1 VILLV
6 SIHDVSPAQEPNVLR
21 LWDLCAKRG
30 VTPALLV
37 VPNWHGEWPLHD
49 HPRFINW
56 VLARAEDGAEIV
68 LHGERHDENGLPRRL
83 AHHWRAWGRT
93 DEEGEFLTLDGPE
106 AGERVT
112 RGLAQL
118 RDIGLDPTGFV
129 PPAWLA
135 CEAAYQAAAAAGLA
149 FSEDDHCVRL
159 LPSGRRVN
167 SPVTRWSTRT
177 PLRAWGSVAVAAGR
191 WMFQRGAEYPRIA
204 LHPGDV
210 DHVAT
215 AQSIE
220 RTLDRWLG
228 QHSAGRYAD
237 LPALT
242 WTT

>member
-6 SIHDVSPAQEPNVLR
+6 SIHDVSPAHEPNVLR
-21 LWDLCAKRG
+21 LWDLCASRG

-37 VPNWHGEWPLHD
+37 VPDWHGQWPLQD

-56 VLARAEDGAEIV
+56 IRGRAQDGAEIV
-68 LHGERHDENGLPRRL
+68 LHGERHDEDGLPRRL
-83 AHHWRAWGRT
+83 VDHLRAWGKT
-93 DEEGEFLTLDGPE
+93 DREGEFLTLDRSE
-106 AGERVT
+106 AAERIT
-112 RGLAQL
+112 RGLTLL
-118 RDIGLDPTGFV
+118 RHLGLEPTGFV

-135 CEAAYQAAAAAGLA
+135 REATYEAAAAAGLG
-149 FSEDDHCVRL
+149 FSEDEYCVRL
-159 LPSGRRVN
+159 LPSHRRVA

-177 PLRAWGSVAVAAGR
+177 PTRAWGSIAVAVGR
-191 WMFQRGAEYPRIA
+191 SMLQGKAKYPRIA
-204 LHPGDV
+204 FHPRDV
-210 DHVAT
+210 DRAAT
-215 AQSIE
+215 ARSIE